1 MFAVT
6 FRCDVYGSNIVSIR
20 PMSGLR
26 ALDAARAALG
36 SDIARVEHRREFTQ
50 LTFHCEL
57 TETQARK
64 AVAHFADNWET
75 VVTVPPRSLNR
86 YVVYGFVRSPAEP
99 TCARISCDID
109 GNAVVEDWLRAG
121 APPEWEPCQE
131 ETA

>member
-1 MFAVT
+1 MFFVT
-6 FRCDVYGSNIVSIR
+6 FRCEAYASCIVEIR
-20 PMSGLR
+20 PMAGLK

-36 SDIARVEHRREFTQ
+36 PDIARVERRQEFTQ
-50 LTFHCEL
+50 LVVKCEL
-57 TETQARK
+57 TEMQARK
-64 AVAHFADNWET
+64 AAQFADSWET

-121 APPEWEPCQE
+121 APPEWEPSKE